1 MRSRCTCQSGLEH
14 WRWWAQTHGGF
25 SSHSRMFR
33 RMYAG
38 CDLKATS
45 VWHNLYVP
53 WMPSH
58 CTYQIGL
65 KRSHSWEPMYIFMV
79 LTQTMDSIC
88 FAAYMQDM
96 PITTPPVWHNQYAP
110 WMPSRC
116 TCQIGL
122 KRQHSW
128 EPMYI
133 FMFCTRRWHTCGTK
147 PSNPLI
153 VKSKEN
159 SLRWAQRGCLNVWF
173 VRNTPMALF
182 YPQNARLD
190 GPYV

>member
-1 MRSRCTCQSGLEH
+1 MRSRCTCQSGLER

-25 SSHSRMFR
+25 SSHSCMFR

-53 WMPSH
+53 WMPSR
-58 CTYQIGL
+58 CTCQMCLKRSHSWELMYIFTVLTQAIDSVWFVAYRQDMPITTPPVWHSHYVPWMPSRCTCQICL

-79 LTQTMDSIC
+79 LKQTIDSVC
-88 FAAYMQDM
+88 FAAYRQDM

-122 KRQHSW
+122 KRQH
-128 EPMYI
+128 
-133 FMFCTRRWHTCGTK
+133 
-147 PSNPLI
+147 
-153 VKSKEN
+153 
-159 SLRWAQRGCLNVWF
+159 
-173 VRNTPMALF
+173 
-182 YPQNARLD
+182 
-190 GPYV
+190 